1 MKNKIK
7 KIIKQVSP
15 VFIAC
20 FLLIGS
26 FTLMSLTKKTI
37 QKGAAWVAPKSASER
52 INPVKDDAAATAKGK
67 ALYNQMCSACHGKK
81 GKGDGEGGITLTP
94 SPANFTKS
102 EIQEQTDGA
111 IHWKLT
117 EGRGGMASYKK
128 TLNEEQ
134 RWQLVNYIREFAK
147 AVAPKK

>member
-20 FLLIGS
+20 FLLSGS
-26 FTLMSLTKKTI
+26 FTLMSSTKKVV
-37 QKGAAWVAPKSASER
+37 QKTAEWVAPKSADELK
-52 INPVKDDAAATAKGK
+52 NPAKDNAAETAKGK
-67 ALYNQMCSACHGKK
+67 ALYNQMCTACHGKK

-94 SPANFTKS
+94 TPANFTKPKV
-102 EIQEQTDGA
+102 QEQSDGA
-111 IHWKLT
+111 IYWKLT
-117 EGRGGMASYKK
+117 KGRNGMASYEK
-128 TLNEEQ
+128 TLKDEQ

-147 AVAPKK
+147 AAAPKK